1 MRPENA
7 KMQEYLNQHGIKATP
22 KFLREGSLKGTW
34 RLYYK
39 ARGKSHSLENYTK
52 WNENYELMG
61 KLHALGFRDF
71 DGEPF
76 NDFSGNGGVFS
87 VFARVPKE
95 VTEQCI
101 T

>member
-22 KFLREGSLKGTW
+22 KFLWEGSLKGTW

-95 VTEQCI
+95 LTEQCI
-101 T
+101 A